1 VAAPRTRY
9 RDEDGRACIDI
20 RLRTARQLFDG
31 RDPAPFRERDLDPA
45 AVEHLLDCAREIK
58 KSRPIKI
65 VLTFSEPLATSGV
78 LDDAVIRDAIRAQF
92 DHERDLVQRKL
103 SANFRHGQVL
113 AVLGFAVLAI
123 FLGLAELTQ
132 SALPEGTLRRLVH
145 EGFTITGWV
154 AMWRPA
160 ETLLYDWWP
169 LVEERRLVDRIL
181 EAPIDVK
188 FAPASMMPTKD

>member
-1 VAAPRTRY
+1 MVAPRTRY

-20 RLRTARQLFDG
+20 RLRNARQLFDG

-45 AVEHLLDCAREIK
+45 AIAHLLDCAKEIRK
-58 KSRPIKI
+58 GRRLKI
-65 VLTFSEPLATSGV
+65 VLTFTEPLSTSGV
-78 LDDAVIRDAIRAQF
+78 IDEAVIRDAVRAQF
-92 DHERDLVQRKL
+92 EHELELVQRKL

-113 AVLGFAVLAI
+113 AVIGVAVLAL
-123 FLGLAELTQ
+123 FLTLAEVAQ
-132 SALPEGTLRRLVH
+132 SALPEGTVRRLVH

-169 LVEERRLVDRIL
+169 LIQERRYVERIL
-181 EAPIDVK
+181 EAPVDVK
-188 FAPASMMPTKD
+188 LAAASVIPVPD

>member
-1 VAAPRTRY
+1 MAAPRTRY
-9 RDEDGRACIDI
+9 RDEEGRACIDI
-20 RLRTARQLFDG
+20 RLRNARQLFDG

-45 AVEHLLDCAREIK
+45 AIEHLLECAREIRK
-58 KSRPIKI
+58 WRPIKI
-65 VLTFSEPLATSGV
+65 VLTFAEPLSAAGV
-78 LDDAVIRDAIRAQF
+78 LDEAVIRDAIRAQF

-113 AVLGFAVLAI
+113 AVLGIAVLAL
-123 FLGLAELTQ
+123 FLTLAELSQ
-132 SALPEGTLRRLVH
+132 NALPEGTLRRLVH

-169 LVEERRLVDRIL
+169 LLEERRVVERIL

-188 FAPASMMPTKD
+188 VVPASVVPMRD

>member
-1 VAAPRTRY
+1 MGAPRTRY
-9 RDEDGRACIDI
+9 RDEEGRACIDI

-45 AVEHLLDCAREIK
+45 AIEHLLDCAREIK
-58 KSRPIKI
+58 KSRPIKV
-65 VLTFSEPLATSGV
+65 VLTFTEPLGGAI
-78 LDDAVIRDAIRAQF
+78 DDAVIREAIKAQF
-92 DHERDLVQRKL
+92 EHERDLVERKL

-113 AVLGFAVLAI
+113 AVIGFAVLAV
-123 FLGLAELTQ
+123 FLTLAELTQ

-169 LVEERRLVDRIL
+169 LVEERRLVERIL

-188 FAPASMMPTKD
+188 HAPASVMPMKD